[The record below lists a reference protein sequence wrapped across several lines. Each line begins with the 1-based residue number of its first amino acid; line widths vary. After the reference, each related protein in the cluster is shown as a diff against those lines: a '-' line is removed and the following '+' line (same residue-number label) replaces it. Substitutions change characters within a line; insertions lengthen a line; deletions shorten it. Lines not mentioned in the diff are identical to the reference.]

1 MFALR
6 VLFCSTA
13 QTMKYFS
20 NRQPNAR
27 LFSSSVIDAKPH
39 FIYPNNDEK
48 LGKYLDHLDT
58 QTDERNLFEIRRRY
72 AVRKSIVQY
81 IMELESE
88 MKNENNEEILNLAL
102 DEKRVS

>member
-1 MFALR
+1 MFPLR
-6 VLFCSTA
+6 ALFCSTA
-13 QTMKYFS
+13 QTIKYFA

-27 LFSSSVIDAKPH
+27 LISSSVIVRGPQ

-58 QTDERNLFEIRRRY
+58 KTEERHLWEIRRRY
-72 AVRKSIVQY
+72 AVRKSIVHQ

-88 MKNENNEEILNLAL
+88 MKDENNEEILNLAL